1 MRRRKYYT
9 FKSHPSFF
17 KIIASCAISL
27 SPASRARACVCVCMC
42 VYVCACELSF
52 SHAYKYRLTL
62 SEDGG
67 EWRRTF
73 PNSRSFVYFSLET
86 MQRRGDGHQIG
97 RQGSAIAPT
106 GQSQSLALHV
116 PIDFNC
122 FNDMDVQAPPLEV
135 PP

>member
-1 MRRRKYYT
+1 MLL
-9 FKSHPSFF
+9 
-17 KIIASCAISL
+17 SL
-27 SPASRARACVCVCMC
+27 SLFASPP
-42 VYVCACELSF
+42 F
-52 SHAYKYRLTL
+52 SHAHKYRLTL
-62 SEDGG
+62 GEDGG

-73 PNSRSFVYFSLET
+73 SISRSSVYFSLET

-97 RQGSAIAPT
+97 RQGSAITPT

-122 FNDMDVQAPPLEV
+122 FNDMDVQASPLEV